1 MKNLLIPTDFSVCAE
16 YAVDAGMKLADR
28 FDAKVHLFT
37 KIDLPEDWENMN
49 KKERLELEQTN
60 QKVHHALTLLDNI
73 KKQFPDIEITTAYSG
88 GKLVNAIKRY
98 SVEHGIDFIVMG
110 SHGASGKNEY
120 FIGSNTQKVIRA
132 VHCPVLVVK
141 DKIAELD
148 FSKVVF
154 ASSFNE
160 NEKAPFLHFKDF
172 VKHFIPEIHL
182 VAIHTS
188 SLFDPPYILSKEAM
202 DTFKELCHPFP
213 CQTHIFRDF
222 TIERGI
228 RSFSEEIGANLIG
241 ISNVHRHPVK
251 RVLMGSNVEALINHS
266 SLPVLSIDY
275 VEEEVPVEQES

>member
-1 MKNLLIPTDFSVCAE
+1 MKNLLIPTDFSACAE
-16 YAVDAGMKLADR
+16 HAVDAGMKLAER
-28 FDAKVHLFT
+28 FEAQVHLLT
-37 KIDLPEDWENMN
+37 KIDIPEDWSTMSE
-49 KKERLELEQTN
+49 EEHLELEETN
-60 QKVHHALTLLDNI
+60 KDIHNVLVLLNNI
-73 KKQFPDIEITTAYSG
+73 KEQFPSIEITTAYRG
-88 GKLVNAIKRY
+88 GKLVDAIKSY
-98 SVEHGIDFIVMG
+98 VAEHGIDFIVMG

-141 DKIAELD
+141 EALEELD

-202 DTFKELCHPFP
+202 ESFKELCHPFT
-213 CQTHIFRDF
+213 CHTHIFRDF

-228 RSFSEEIGANLIG
+228 RSFSEEIGAQLIG

-251 RVLMGSNVEALINHS
+251 RVIMGSNVEALINHS

-275 VEEEVPVEQES
+275 IEKEVPVEQES